1 MRRPA
6 DAMPGNGPWKI
17 IDSCESHI
25 HNTLWAARRTNGTR
39 CTCPHAVAIT
49 RARGANEKARKLS
62 RKANTEPARQT
73 DYNTAYKAE
82 YRAKRAE
89 QLALE
94 KDARERT
101 ESRSVVRRVREAPI
115 PHFTGQEPCATVY
128 GRRIFSAALDRPGT
142 ESHTQPAQ
150 ELCAHCPL
158 LAECRNW
165 VMSAELEAGAWGGV
179 YGGMAVKDRRAA

>member
-49 RARGANEKARKLS
+49 RARGENEKARKLS

-73 DYNTAYKAE
+73 DYSAAHRAE
-82 YRAKRAE
+82 CRIKRAE

-94 KDARERT
+94 KDARDRT

-115 PHFTGQEPCATVY
+115 PHFTGNIPCVTKA
-128 GRRIFSAALDRPGT
+128 GRAVFNKAVDNPGT
-142 ESHTQPAQ
+142 PRFTEPAQ
-150 ELCAHCPL
+150 ALCARCPL

-165 VMSAELEAGAWGGV
+165 VTSAEIEPGAWGGV
-179 YGGMAVKDRRAA
+179 FGGMTVKDRRAA

>member
-49 RARGANEKARKLS
+49 RARGANEK
-62 RKANTEPARQT
+62 
-73 DYNTAYKAE
+73 

-89 QLALE
+89 QLAIE

-115 PHFTGQEPCATVY
+115 PHFTGQEPCVTVY

-142 ESHTQPAQ
+142 DSHTEPAQ
-150 ELCAHCPL
+150 ALCARCPL

-165 VMSAELEAGAWGGV
+165 VMSAELEPGAWGGV
-179 YGGMAVKDRRAA
+179 YGGMTVKDRRAA